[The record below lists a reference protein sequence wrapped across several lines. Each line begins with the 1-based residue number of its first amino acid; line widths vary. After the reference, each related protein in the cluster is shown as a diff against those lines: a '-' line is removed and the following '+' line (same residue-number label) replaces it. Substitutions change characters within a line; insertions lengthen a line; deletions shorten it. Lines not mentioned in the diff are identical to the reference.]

1 MYVIVVF
8 LSPEDIKKYDFDDVY
23 LLVQTLN
30 YQAGQEKIKDFLH
43 THFHGVENIE
53 LSLDGEKVVYGEFS
67 TVKLKNN
74 KREALHWE
82 LEVHKAVDFV

>member
-8 LSPEDIKKYDFDDVY
+8 LSPEDIKKYNFDDVY

-43 THFHGVENIE
+43 THFHGVENI
-53 LSLDGEKVVYGEFS
+53 
-67 TVKLKNN
+67 
-74 KREALHWE
+74 
-82 LEVHKAVDFV
+82 